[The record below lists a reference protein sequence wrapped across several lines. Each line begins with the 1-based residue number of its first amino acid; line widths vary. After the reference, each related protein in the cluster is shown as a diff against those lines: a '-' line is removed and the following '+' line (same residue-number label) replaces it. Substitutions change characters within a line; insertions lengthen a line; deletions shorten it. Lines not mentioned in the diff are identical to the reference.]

1 MTSDSELFFTYLV
14 AIYLYVIFGKISV
27 QILCLLFNQNFFFFP
42 AVELNVFLK
51 YILDANPLS
60 DLQIFSP
67 LSQAAFS
74 GY

>member
-1 MTSDSELFFTYLV
+1 MTSDFELFFTYLL
-14 AIYLYVIFGKISV
+14 AIYLYVISGKISV
-27 QILCLLFNQNFFFFP
+27 QILCLLFNQNFFFP
-42 AVELNVFLK
+42 AVELNVILK